1 MTDDDDDL
9 PDGVYH
15 DDDWPTV
22 KCPYC
27 RAEIAEG
34 SERCPQCESYIS
46 KEDGGEPKTSFW
58 KWMMALA
65 IISALLFLMM
75 S

>member
-22 KCPYC
+22 KCPHC

-34 SERCPQCESYIS
+34 SERCPRCEMYITR
-46 KEDGGEPKTSFW
+46 EDSVEPKTAFW
-58 KWMMALA
+58 KWMMLLA
-65 IISALLFLMM
+65 ILAALMFLMI
-75 S
+75 